1 VSAAFSEDGRPMQS
15 RLSNEPRD
23 SLTVLICE
31 VGEHLGRMAA
41 RADRLVGFDDS
52 ALLIDQVTDT
62 FRESGLGIVTRAVSE
77 ADRAIGV
84 AE

>member
-1 VSAAFSEDGRPMQS
+1 
-15 RLSNEPRD
+15 
-23 SLTVLICE
+23 
-31 VGEHLGRMAA
+31 MAA

-52 ALLIDQVTDT
+52 ALLVDQVTDT
-62 FRESGLGIVTRAVSE
+62 LRESGLGIVTRAVSE

>member
-1 VSAAFSEDGRPMQS
+1 M
-15 RLSNEPRD
+15 
-23 SLTVLICE
+23 T
-31 VGEHLGRMAA
+31 A

-52 ALLIDQVTDT
+52 ALFIDQVTDT
-62 FRESGLGIVTRAVSE
+62 FRESGLGIVTRAVRE

>member
-1 VSAAFSEDGRPMQS
+1 
-15 RLSNEPRD
+15 
-23 SLTVLICE
+23 
-31 VGEHLGRMAA
+31 MAA

-84 AE
+84 TE